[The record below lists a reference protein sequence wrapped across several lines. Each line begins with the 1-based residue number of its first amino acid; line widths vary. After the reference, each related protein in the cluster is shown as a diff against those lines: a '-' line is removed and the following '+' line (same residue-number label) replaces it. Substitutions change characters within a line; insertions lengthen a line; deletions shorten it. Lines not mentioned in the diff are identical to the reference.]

1 MKKLVMTV
9 AAAGML
15 AAGLAASPGAAAADT
30 TAPGATSTRAP
41 EYSPPPIAWGQC
53 ASASL
58 QQAGAQCGLL
68 TVPLDYAKPHGAK
81 IKIAVSRIM
90 HKTSD
95 ANAQGVMLVN
105 PGGPG
110 GSGLGL
116 ARLGA
121 FVPNNGGDPYD
132 WIGFDPR
139 GVGSSQPSLSCDG
152 AYFGGPRPYFVPET
166 AALRQA
172 WWDKTRQYARD
183 CGAAGGALLGHMKT
197 TDVVGD
203 MESIRKALG
212 ASKINYYGFSY
223 GTYLGQ
229 VYSTL
234 HPDRVRRMVWD
245 GVVNPVDVWY
255 DANLNQ
261 DIQFDKNIKIYFD
274 WIAKHDDVY
283 HLGTDGAAIED
294 RYYSIQQQLRRHPF
308 GTLGPDEW
316 NDIFVQ
322 AAYYVYG
329 WEDVAQVFAA
339 AATGDLGP
347 ARDSYG
353 DPTGPG
359 ADNGYA
365 NYLAVECTDA
375 RWPQAWAIW
384 ARDNWALHRTSPF
397 LTWNNNWFNAP
408 CRYWPARAGTPVNVN
423 GARVPGVLLIEET
436 NDAATP
442 WAGAI
447 EVRKRYPGSVLIEGV
462 GGTTHAGSL
471 SGVSCTDDRIATY
484 LLTGALPARLSGNRS
499 DVQCEPVPPP
509 DPSAAAGAAAK
520 AGSGSA
526 IQDRLPGDLRR
537 IITQASTAD

>member
-121 FVPNNGGDPYD
+121 FVPDHGGDPYD

-197 TDVVGD
+197 TDVVSD

-212 ASKINYYGFSY
+212 AGKINYYGFSY

-283 HLGTDGAAIED
+283 HLGTDGAAIEEL
-294 RYYSIQQQLRRHPF
+294 YYSIQQQLRRAPVRHARP
-308 GTLGPDEW
+308 GRVERHLRRGGLLRLRLGGRRPGVRGRRDRRPRPGPRLLRRPDRSWRGQQLRQLPGGPVHRRPVAAGLGQVGQGQLGAAPDLAVPDLEQRL
-316 NDIFVQ
+316 VQ
-322 AAYYVYG
+322 RA
-329 WEDVAQVFAA
+329 
-339 AATGDLGP
+339 LP
-347 ARDSYG
+347 LLARPRG
-353 DPTGPG
+353 HAGQRQRCAGPG
-359 ADNGYA
+359 RAA
-365 NYLAVECTDA
+365 
-375 RWPQAWAIW
+375 
-384 ARDNWALHRTSPF
+384 HRGDQRRGH
-397 LTWNNNWFNAP
+397 A
-408 CRYWPARAGTPVNVN
+408 
-423 GARVPGVLLIEET
+423 
-436 NDAATP
+436 
-442 WAGAI
+442 
-447 EVRKRYPGSVLIEGV
+447 V
-462 GGTTHAGSL
+462 GG
-471 SGVSCTDDRIATY
+471 CDR
-484 LLTGALPARLSGNRS
+484 GA
-499 DVQCEPVPPP
+499 
-509 DPSAAAGAAAK
+509 
-520 AGSGSA
+520 
-526 IQDRLPGDLRR
+526 
-537 IITQASTAD
+537 

>member
-15 AAGLAASPGAAAADT
+15 VAGLAAWPGGAAADT

-95 ANAQGVMLVN
+95 ANAQGIMLVN

-116 ARLGA
+116 ARLGS
-121 FVPNNGGDPYD
+121 FVPGHGGDPYD

-166 AALRQA
+166 AKLLHA

-223 GTYLGQ
+223 GT
-229 VYSTL
+229 
-234 HPDRVRRMVWD
+234 
-245 GVVNPVDVWY
+245 
-255 DANLNQ
+255 
-261 DIQFDKNIKIYFD
+261 
-274 WIAKHDDVY
+274 
-283 HLGTDGAAIED
+283 
-294 RYYSIQQQLRRHPF
+294 
-308 GTLGPDEW
+308 
-316 NDIFVQ
+316 
-322 AAYYVYG
+322 
-329 WEDVAQVFAA
+329 
-339 AATGDLGP
+339 
-347 ARDSYG
+347 
-353 DPTGPG
+353 
-359 ADNGYA
+359 
-365 NYLAVECTDA
+365 
-375 RWPQAWAIW
+375 
-384 ARDNWALHRTSPF
+384 
-397 LTWNNNWFNAP
+397 
-408 CRYWPARAGTPVNVN
+408 
-423 GARVPGVLLIEET
+423 
-436 NDAATP
+436 
-442 WAGAI
+442 
-447 EVRKRYPGSVLIEGV
+447 
-462 GGTTHAGSL
+462 
-471 SGVSCTDDRIATY
+471 
-484 LLTGALPARLSGNRS
+484 
-499 DVQCEPVPPP
+499 
-509 DPSAAAGAAAK
+509 
-520 AGSGSA
+520 
-526 IQDRLPGDLRR
+526 
-537 IITQASTAD
+537 